1 MKDFFLL
8 TILVCFGLLSNSLYA
23 QTPINWDLLAEIE
36 IENKHDEKAKAY
48 YSQIIPSEN
57 VQALNQKRVKIKGF
71 ILPMDV
77 KDGYYI
83 LSAFPNSSCFF
94 CGGAGEESVI
104 ELKFKDEP
112 KTYKM
117 DDVVT
122 FEGIFRWNSKPFELP
137 YVMEE
142 VEQVE

>member
-1 MKDFFLL
+1 MKYIILL
-8 TILVCFGLLSNSLYA
+8 AICIGFGNLKS
-23 QTPINWDLLAEIE
+23 QTTINWDLLAEVE

-48 YSQIIPSEN
+48 YSQIIPSDN
-57 VQALNQKRVKIKGF
+57 VQALQKKRVQIKGF

-104 ELKFKDEP
+104 ELKFKDKP

-117 DDVVT
+117 DDVVV
-122 FEGIFRWNSKPFELP
+122 FEGVFHWNNKPFELP
-137 YVMEE
+137 YIMEE
-142 VEQVE
+142 VVQVK